1 MRELSGEYYNCNAG
15 AHRNIPNNIHAPALT
30 WHRAYWISDPNKVN
44 ELKDKLDSVLLA
56 LVADLRTRSSP
67 AYVNDDKID
76 ELCVSPCISGKI
88 ILFDT
93 LVNES
98 TLSVDENISNIDF
111 SKPSHCLAGDKFLSE
126 ECESRRRNVTVAFS
140 HKEILFNIRCEW
152 HSEYFTITICAE
164 FRFNRKD
171 PPFSKHVALEN
182 STKSLLDY
190 LEHETGNRSGEGER
204 KDNIFKN
211 VSHREL
217 IKRPDLLLEL
227 SVIKNYFYKKFWRGC
242 FLFILS
248 FTNTKRAYR
257 AAMKELFDKAK
268 FADFRM
274 LILSDGAT
282 VFEDKQFFEY
292 EKEPSWGVKAKEKY
306 IPLLNVEAGEINR
319 RECVINYLLGGRAF
333 YLSNLAA
340 NTIRARG
347 RFHSPIE
354 TIIHVRQCEGSKQAV
369 VNEWELGRLINQI
382 HVLGTLRLA
391 ALKDVTALHEAGTAL
406 SKFDPIAQEARDA
419 IFTDKHTRVEKL
431 KAAQKGYNE
440 ITEKF
445 MKMGRAGLAYR
456 TERSRYYYRQW
467 ESAVVSLDI
476 KQLEGDQPYDQF
488 VKRRL
493 GAEFQYI
500 DRLGRRHERATQT
513 LQLITQSFTGLELYK
528 MQVGAEIA
536 LFGFLIPYY
545 FIGILSN
552 FVSSVAMP
560 YISICI
566 FCSSF
571 AFAVYKLVH
580 EYLKE
585 EFITGAASAVIAGFG
600 ILTCFMWLSYE
611 GMFPNGKE
619 FDHNILDDRLS
630 DAFAK
635 EKILHLPQRE
645 DADVQERLLTT
656 METIANQH
664 PSGLIKSLNDQ
675 LFLNE
680 IQKILA
686 DLKIAQEKV
695 DGARK
700 NGSNDRKGSEKPS
713 SKPHR

>member
-1 MRELSGEYYNCNAG
+1 MRELSKEYYHCNAG

-30 WHRAYWISDPNKVN
+30 WHRAYWISDPNKAN
-44 ELKDKLDSVLLA
+44 ELKEKLDSVLLA
-56 LVADLRTRSSP
+56 LFADLRTRSSG
-67 AYVNDDKID
+67 AYGYDDKID
-76 ELCVSPCISGKI
+76 ELCIAPRISGKI

-93 LVNES
+93 LVNEL
-98 TLSVDENISNIDF
+98 TLRVERNISNIDF
-111 SKPSHCLAGDKFLSE
+111 SKPNHCLASDKFLSE
-126 ECESRRRNVTVAFS
+126 ECESRRRNVTITFS
-140 HKEILFNIRCEW
+140 YKEILFNIRCEW
-152 HSEYFTITICAE
+152 HSEYFTVTICAE

-171 PPFSKHVALEN
+171 PPFSKHGILEAN
-182 STKSLLDY
+182 TKRLLDY
-190 LEHETGNRSGEGER
+190 LEQNTGIER
-204 KDNIFKN
+204 KDNKFKN
-211 VSHREL
+211 VLHSEL
-217 IKRPDLLLEL
+217 LKRPDLLLEL
-227 SVIKNYFYKKFWRGC
+227 SEIKTYFFKNFWRGC

-248 FTNTKRAYR
+248 YANTKRAYR
-257 AAMKELFDKAK
+257 AAMGKLFERAK

-282 VFEDKQFFEY
+282 VFEDKPFFE
-292 EKEPSWGVKAKEKY
+292 EGEEPSWGAKAKDKY
-306 IPLLNVEAGEINR
+306 IPLLNVDGSEINR

-354 TIIHVRQCEGSKQAV
+354 TVIHVRQCEGSKQPV

-382 HVLGTLRLA
+382 HLLGTLRLA

-406 SKFDPIAQEARDA
+406 SKFDPTAQDARDA

-456 TERSRYYYRQW
+456 AERSRYYYRQW
-467 ESAVVSLDI
+467 ELAVASLDI
-476 KQLEGDQPYDQF
+476 RQLEGDQPYDQF

-545 FIGILSN
+545 FIGIISN
-552 FVSSVAMP
+552 FMSAVVMP
-560 YISICI
+560 YVSICI
-566 FCSSF
+566 FGFSF
-571 AFAVYKLVH
+571 SLATHKFVH
-580 EYLKE
+580 EYLKK
-585 EFITGAASAVIAGFG
+585 EFVTGVASAIAIGMAIFV
-600 ILTCFMWLSYE
+600 CFTWLSYE
-611 GMFPNGKE
+611 EMFPKGI
-619 FDHNILDDRLS
+619 FDQRVFDDRIGG
-630 DAFAK
+630 AFSK
-635 EKILHLPQRE
+635 DKILHLPQQE
-645 DADVQERLLTT
+645 DLDVQERLLTT
-656 METIANQH
+656 METIAKQQ
-664 PSGLIKSLNDQ
+664 PPGLIRSLNDQ

-680 IQKILA
+680 IENMFR
-686 DLKIAQEKV
+686 DLKVAQEKAN
-695 DGARK
+695 DARTS
-700 NGSNDRKGSEKPS
+700 GSNGRKGSEKPS